1 MNAVTER
8 PRATRRIADEFP
20 ERVRPSKFAH
30 AVLTTPDLPRA
41 RAWYLNVFAAR
52 IAYENDKV
60 CFLTYDDE
68 HHRIGLIGMPKLV
81 ERPPNSWGLEH
92 LAYSFATLGALLAQ
106 YQYLKSQDVTPFWT
120 INHGPT
126 ISFYYRDPDGN
137 KVEMDYDVFPTVA
150 EMNEFFAAGH
160 YERNFMGIIVD
171 PEELIAKYEAG
182 APLAELVARPPLP
195 PGKTPWDMHRP

>member
-8 PRATRRIADEFP
+8 PRAKRRIADEFP

-68 HHRIGLIGMPKLV
+68 HHRIGLFGMPKLV
-81 ERPPNSWGLEH
+81 ERPPNSCGLEH
-92 LAYSFATLGALLAQ
+92 LRLL
-106 YQYLKSQDVTPFWT
+106 
-120 INHGPT
+120 I
-126 ISFYYRDPDGN
+126 RDPWGTVGAIPIPEIPGN
-137 KVEMDYDVFPTVA
+137 HTVL
-150 EMNEFFAAGH
+150 
-160 YERNFMGIIVD
+160 D
-171 PEELIAKYEAG
+171 
-182 APLAELVARPPLP
+182 
-195 PGKTPWDMHRP
+195 DQS